1 MHPTLAGAR
10 RRAPGLALL
19 VAAAVGAL
27 ALGAAAPR
35 PAAAQ
40 GAYKVIVNPATAT
53 SSVTKAE
60 LAAVYLKKAAKWS
73 DGTLA
78 SPVDL
83 PPEAEVRGQFSREVL
98 GRPTEAIR
106 AYWNQMV
113 FAGRN
118 VPPAEKPSDAD
129 VVAYVRS
136 TPGAV
141 GYVRADAATPGVK
154 VVTVR
159 S

>member
-10 RRAPGLALL
+10 RRAPGLLALL
-19 VAAAVGAL
+19 AAVVGAR
-27 ALGAAAPR
+27 ALGAR
-35 PAAAQ
+35 PAAAQQ
-40 GAYKVIVNPATAT
+40 GAYKVIVNPASAA
-53 SSVTKAE
+53 SSVSKSE
-60 LAAVYLKKAAKWS
+60 LAALFMKKTAKWS
-73 DGTLA
+73 DGTPA

-83 PPEAEVRGQFSREVL
+83 PPEADARAQFSREVL
-98 GRPTEAIR
+98 GRPTEAVR

-118 VPPAEKPSDAD
+118 VPPTEKPSDDA

-154 VVTVR
+154 VVSVR